1 MATGTPPYLLALDQG
16 TTSSRTIVF
25 DAEGR
30 VISVAQQDFEQIY
43 PRGGWVEHDPM
54 ELWSSQ
60 NATLSEA
67 VSRAGIRRG
76 DIAAIG
82 IANQRETTVVWE
94 RATGRPIY
102 NAIVWQDRRTAARCQ
117 ELRDA
122 GVESMVREK
131 TGLRFDPY
139 FSATKI
145 GWILDEVG
153 GARQRAERGELLFGT
168 VDSWLVY
175 RLTGGKVH
183 CTDVSNAS
191 RTLLMNLRTLG
202 WDEELLE
209 LFKVPRA
216 MLPEIRSN
224 AEVYGTVAPD
234 LFPGE
239 VPIAGMAGDQQA
251 ALFGQACF
259 QPGMAKC
266 TYGTGCFLL
275 LQTGEALKH
284 SGNDLLS
291 TVAWKVGGKTSYA
304 LEGSI
309 FVGGALFQ
317 WLRDGLGMVRDV
329 GELDRLAASVEDAGG
344 LFVVPAFTGLGAPH
358 WDPEARGLIIGITRG
373 TGRAEICRAAVEA
386 IGFQVADLIA
396 GMEEDSGLDLRELR
410 VDGGAARSEPMLQFQ
425 SDLLGREVVRPR
437 VVETTASGAAFL
449 AGIGVGL
456 WSDGEAVA
464 GCWAEDKRFAPGRS
478 RDSMEGVRRDWLR
491 AVERSRHWNL
501 PGESTHSREGGT

>member
-1 MATGTPPYLLALDQG
+1 MAAGKPPYLLALDQG

-25 DAEGR
+25 DSGGR
-30 VISVAQQDFEQIY
+30 LISVAQRDFEQIY

-54 ELWSSQ
+54 ELWSTQ

-67 VSRAGIRRG
+67 VNRAGIRRG

-94 RATGRPIY
+94 RATGRPVHH
-102 NAIVWQDRRTAARCQ
+102 AIVWQDRRTASRCQ
-117 ELRDA
+117 QLRSE
-122 GVESMVREK
+122 GVEPMVREK
-131 TGLRFDPY
+131 TGLRLDPY

-145 GWILDEVG
+145 EWILDAVD
-153 GARQRAERGELLFGT
+153 GARKRAENGELLFGT

-191 RTLLMNLRTLG
+191 RTLLMNLSTLD
-202 WDEELLE
+202 WDDELLE
-209 LFKVPRA
+209 LFKVPRP

-224 AEVYGTVAPD
+224 AEIYGTVASD

-259 QPGMAKC
+259 SPGMAKC

-275 LQTGEALKH
+275 LQTGEELKR
-284 SGNDLLS
+284 STNDLLS
-291 TVAWKVGGKTSYA
+291 TVAWRVGGETHYA

-317 WLRDGLGMVRDV
+317 WLRDELGIVRDV

-358 WDPEARGLIIGITRG
+358 WDPEARGLMIGITRG
-373 TGRAEICRAAVEA
+373 TGRSQVCRAAVEA

-396 GMEEDSGLDLRELR
+396 GMEEDSGLRLRELR
-410 VDGGAARSEPMLQFQ
+410 VDGGAAKSDPLLQFEA
-425 SDLLGREVVRPR
+425 DLLGREVVRPQ
-437 VVETTASGAAFL
+437 VVETTAAGAAFL

-456 WSDGEAVA
+456 WVDGEAVSER
-464 GCWAEDKRFAPGRS
+464 WAEERRFVPQRS
-478 RDSMEGVRRDWLR
+478 PEEVSGLRRDWLR
-491 AVERSRHWNL
+491 AVERSRGWAVEDV
-501 PGESTHSREGGT
+501 GDS